1 MFGKPKKEKISY
13 GIVGLGRF
21 GYALA
26 VELAASGA
34 ELVVLDQD
42 EEKVREIRELTENA
56 YVVKSLDKKTLSE
69 TGIQNCDVAVVCI
82 GEKMDASILTTLHL
96 VSLGIPTVVAKATSE
111 EHGEILEKLGAQV
124 VYPEHDMAIRLAHRL
139 EAGHMLDFVQLS
151 EQVNISKLAIPEKM
165 IGRTVLDVN
174 LRGQF
179 GLNIIAIEN
188 SGNVTENISPSLQF
202 RAGDILFVSGAK
214 AGLNRMLDWMENK

>member
-69 TGIQNCDVAVVCI
+69 TGIQNCDVAVICI

-96 VSLGIPTVVAKATSE
+96 VSLGIGTVVAKATSE

-188 SGNVTENISPSLQF
+188 GGNVTENISPSLQF

>member
-96 VSLGIPTVVAKATSE
+96 VSLGIGTVVSKATSE

-188 SGNVTENISPSLQF
+188 GGNVTENISPSLQF